1 MSARP
6 DLLGSEALAQAA
18 RGNVSRSLWRQAGR
32 RFRRN
37 RAAMG
42 SVVILAI
49 IALTSTLVPM
59 FWPHGIEDASWES
72 ILVPP
77 GLADWHWFGT
87 DANGRDLLVRTFYG
101 GRISLT
107 IGLLTTVVALVI
119 GVTYGAVAGFVG
131 GRTDGFMMRFVDV
144 LYSLPL
150 IFFIIILVTVFGRNI
165 FLVFIAIGAVE
176 WLTMSRIV
184 RGQTLTVKAKE
195 YVESAVA
202 IGLSRGA
209 ILRRYIIPNV
219 LGPVIVYVTLL
230 IPTNIIVE
238 SYLSFLGLGV
248 QEPLTSWGLLI
259 SQGAGQLDTAP
270 WLIFFPATFLAVT
283 MFCFNFIGDG
293 LRDALDPRDR

>member
-1 MSARP
+1 MSTRP
-6 DLLGSEALAQAA
+6 ELLGSEALAQAA

-32 RFRRN
+32 RFTRN

-42 SVVILAI
+42 SVVILAV
-49 IALTSTLVPM
+49 IALTSILVPV

-107 IGLLTTVVALVI
+107 IGLLTTVVALLI

-165 FLVFIAIGAVE
+165 FLVFVAIGAVE

-184 RGQTLTVKAKE
+184 RGQTLTVKSKE

-259 SQGAGQLDTAP
+259 SQGAGQLDSAP

>member
-6 DLLGSEALAQAA
+6 DLLGSGTLAEAA

-49 IALTSTLVPM
+49 IALTSILVPM

-77 GLADWHWFGT
+77 GMADWHWFGT

-107 IGLLTTVVALVI
+107 IGLLTTIVALVI

-165 FLVFIAIGAVE
+165 FLVFVAIGAVE

-259 SQGAGQLDTAP
+259 SQGAGQLDSAP

>member
-6 DLLGSEALAQAA
+6 DLLGSETLAEAA

-49 IALTSTLVPM
+49 IALTSILVPM

-77 GLADWHWFGT
+77 GMADWHWFGT

-107 IGLLTTVVALVI
+107 IGLLTTIVALVI

-165 FLVFIAIGAVE
+165 FLVFVAIGAVE

-259 SQGAGQLDTAP
+259 SQGAGQLDSAP

>member
-42 SVVILAI
+42 SVFILAI
-49 IALTSTLVPM
+49 IALTSVLVPM

-259 SQGAGQLDTAP
+259 SQGAGQLDSAP